1 MYKFFL
7 FLTELR
13 HAVRWQRSSAI
24 NYTIKYVQY
33 FWKKN
38 VNGGEER
45 RDATKKRKEKGS
57 PGGCNWREEQ
67 VWGKQGKEVL
77 EGEKVDGKGK
87 GKESMGKNKV
97 QEKVSLTKALFF
109 IGDIIIVEN

>member
-1 MYKFFL
+1 M
-7 FLTELR
+7 E
-13 HAVRWQRSSAI
+13 
-24 NYTIKYVQY
+24 
-33 FWKKN
+33 KKKKLM
-38 VNGGEER
+38 VEKKEGMQLEKER
-45 RDATKKRKEKGS
+45 KREKKEKGS

-97 QEKVSLTKALFF
+97 REKVSLTKALFF

>member
-1 MYKFFL
+1 MTKIICYKLYNKICIFG
-7 FLTELR
+7 
-13 HAVRWQRSSAI
+13 
-24 NYTIKYVQY
+24 
-33 FWKKN
+33 KKK

-45 RDATKKRKEKGS
+45 RDATKERKEKGKKEKAS

-77 EGEKVDGKGK
+77 EEEKVDGKGK
-87 GKESMGKNKV
+87 GKESMGKNKGR
-97 QEKVSLTKALFF
+97 EKVSLTKALFF